1 MSVNISR
8 AEPVTLAE
16 RIWPAQD
23 ANRLVRFLALA
34 VIGSL
39 ALTLAAKWKV
49 PFYPVPMTM
58 QTGVVFLIGAAYGA
72 RLGVASVLLYL
83 LEGALGLPVFTDTPE
98 KGIGLAYMLGPTGGY
113 LIGFVLAA
121 AVTGWS
127 ADKGA
132 MRSPWTAVPVFL
144 AADAVIFACG
154 LGWLS
159 TLVGADKAL
168 TFGLYPFVY
177 GEALKV
183 ALAAALVTAAWRLI
197 PSGKAQG

>member
-1 MSVNISR
+1 MSMNISR

-16 RIWPAQD
+16 RIWPEQGT
-23 ANRLVRFLALA
+23 NRLARFVALA

-83 LEGALGLPVFTDTPE
+83 LEGAVGLPVFTDTPE
-98 KGIGLAYMLGPTGGY
+98 KGLGLAYMLGPTGGY
-113 LIGFVLAA
+113 LAGFVLAA
-121 AVTGWS
+121 GLAGWF

-132 MRSPWTAVPVFL
+132 MRSPWTALPVLL

-159 TLVGADKAL
+159 SLIGPDRAL
-168 TFGLYPFVY
+168 KFGLYPFVY
-177 GEALKV
+177 GEALKI
-183 ALAAALVTAAWRLI
+183 ALAAALVTAAWRLVP
-197 PSGKAQG
+197 PSRTRP